1 MGSPRIICV
10 FIAVFFLSACAVLP
24 KNELVAY
31 ADSVANTKA
40 AGDLILD
47 EVSAVLVTD
56 SEPKARSCARN
67 AQGYRPCFRVEFALG
82 EEGVRVNEHPDIQVR
97 RLALAVLETYSEILL
112 DVSAGRPASVI
123 AQRGKELGALNT
135 AVTALFAGTGVVL
148 AELPI
153 AGVTNIAERLV
164 TAATQNAASRSV
176 LKLEPDIRS
185 LIGLMIDDTPALY
198 AVYVSQFVGSVRQT
212 SIALNRARLD
222 GKTEQQARLQR
233 KLDALRSPQG
243 NAAKA
248 ILFENAL
255 TDYVKLLDRSDKTLV
270 SLREAITLE
279 TVNSVERSTEF
290 VRRATETRI
299 LLESVLT
306 DLKDLRDK
314 DR

>member
-1 MGSPRIICV
+1 MGSPRIICG

-56 SEPKARSCARN
+56 SDPKATSCARN

-222 GKTEQQARLQR
+222 GKTEEQARLQR

-270 SLREAITLE
+270 SLREAVTLE